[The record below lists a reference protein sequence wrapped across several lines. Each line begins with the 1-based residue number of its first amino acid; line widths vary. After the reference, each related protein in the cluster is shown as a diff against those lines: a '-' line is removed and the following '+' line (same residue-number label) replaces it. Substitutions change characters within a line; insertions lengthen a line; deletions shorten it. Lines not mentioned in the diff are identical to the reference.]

1 MPKRNDYI
9 SWDEYF
15 VGLLK
20 VTEMRSKDPD
30 TQVASLLV
38 DEKNR
43 IISTGYNGFPQGCS
57 DDVFPWERSDNFM
70 ESKYTFV
77 VHAEQNC
84 IVSSPY
90 ADLSNC
96 KMYVSLCPC
105 PDCAK
110 LIIQSGIKEIIYLNK
125 PDNLAYRYDA
135 TDKMFTHTGVRAYQY
150 NPSGKQIEFSL

>member
-1 MPKRNDYI
+1 MGKRNDYI

-20 VTEMRSKDPD
+20 VTEMRSKDPN
-30 TQVASLLV
+30 TQVASLLI

-57 DDVFPWERSDNFM
+57 DDVFPWERSEKYM

-77 VHAEQNC
+77 IHSEANTL
-84 IVSSPY
+84 ISAPY
-90 ADLSNC
+90 SDLSKC
-96 KMYVSLCPC
+96 RMYVSLYPC

-110 LIIQSGIKEIIYLNK
+110 LIIQSGITEVIYLDK
-125 PDNLAYRYDA
+125 PDNPSYRYEA
-135 TDKMFTHTGVRAYQY
+135 TDKLFRHAGVKTYQY
-150 NPSGKQIEFSL
+150 NPTGREITVSL